1 MVFFGKKGDDSKGG
15 EAPIEYSPEK
25 AEKFFKHAR
34 TTHEATNYEYAMQ
47 LWLSGLRFHPG
58 SMDAIKGFLE
68 SASGFLEETGG
79 KKGVSKEVLKAASGK
94 TDVERFLM
102 CLLEWG
108 LKIRDLGLAVKATE
122 AASKIGQTT
131 VTTYIADYSMGLM
144 AREPKIKKEHYLKLM
159 ESLQKVGAADKA
171 LQCAEQAQKADP
183 TNGELAA
190 TIRSLAAQATM
201 TRGGFDATG
210 EAGGF
215 RRNIRDADKQ
225 RQLEE
230 ADRIVKTEETIDRL
244 IATGKADM
252 EARPGDLPTLEKY
265 CKLLLERAKPADE
278 AEVIRIYLKAHQ
290 DFKQY
295 RFREMAGDVRIRQER
310 RKVTELKVMLE
321 QAGDDEMIRRMHDQQ
336 VEDLNKLEVQEFK
349 ERVENYPSDLTKK
362 FELGRRLFAIGDWD
376 GTISMMQEAQSDPKN
391 RVVSLTMLGQAFVKI
406 DYIDEAVETFRKAL
420 ESRDLAPELQLEL
433 RYHLLTA
440 LQIRAET
447 SRELAT
453 AEEAEKIAASIAAQQ
468 FGYRDIRTRRDAI
481 KKLVT
486 ELRAG
491 KSQG

>member
-1 MVFFGKKGDDSKGG
+1 
-15 EAPIEYSPEK
+15 
-25 AEKFFKHAR
+25 
-34 TTHEATNYEYAMQ
+34 
-47 LWLSGLRFHPG
+47 
-58 SMDAIKGFLE
+58 
-68 SASGFLEETGG
+68 
-79 KKGVSKEVLKAASGK
+79 
-94 TDVERFLM
+94 
-102 CLLEWG
+102 
-108 LKIRDLGLAVKATE
+108 
-122 AASKIGQTT
+122 
-131 VTTYIADYSMGLM
+131 
-144 AREPKIKKEHYLKLM
+144 
-159 ESLQKVGAADKA
+159 
-171 LQCAEQAQKADP
+171 
-183 TNGELAA
+183 
-190 TIRSLAAQATM
+190 
-201 TRGGFDATG
+201 
-210 EAGGF
+210 
-215 RRNIRDADKQ
+215 
-225 RQLEE
+225 
-230 ADRIVKTEETIDRL
+230 
-244 IATGKADM
+244 M

-391 RVVSLTMLGQAFVKI
+391 KVVSLTMLGQAFVKI
-406 DYIDEAVETFRKAL
+406 DYIDEAVETFKKAL
-420 ESRDLAPELQLEL
+420 ESRELTPELQLEL